1 MRDNDKFIYTVVAV
15 NETKKYVEDI
25 SFVEDKNK
33 ALRKALAYI
42 TAYSNI
48 DDDKVSYISTDF
60 HVEYSKAMVL
70 GCTGF
75 PEVSNVF
82 SVEHAQ
88 EIDEIIRTAMRY
100 ELSNHNTYGNM
111 YPVEFGKEKE
121 EENND

>member
-1 MRDNDKFIYTVVAV
+1 MRDDNNLIYTVVAV
-15 NETKKYVEDI
+15 NETKQYVEDV
-25 SFVEDKNK
+25 SFLENKNK

-42 TAYSNI
+42 TAYSNF

-82 SVEHAQ
+82 SVEHAP
-88 EIDEIIRTAMRY
+88 EINEIVRTAMRY